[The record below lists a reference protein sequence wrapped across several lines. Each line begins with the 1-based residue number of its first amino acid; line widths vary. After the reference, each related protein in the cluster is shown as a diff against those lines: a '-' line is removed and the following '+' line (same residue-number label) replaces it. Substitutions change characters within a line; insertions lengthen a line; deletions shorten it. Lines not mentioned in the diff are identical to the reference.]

1 MMKDSVVPLRSPG
14 SRRSRR
20 GVQADDGGHDP
31 KDSSPSGS
39 IVDIHGVALDL
50 PEKTTTE
57 KIAGLL
63 ERFTPGLWFQG
74 LGLMV

>member
-1 MMKDSVVPLRSPG
+1 
-14 SRRSRR
+14 
-20 GVQADDGGHDP
+20 VQADDGGHDP
-31 KDSSPSGS
+31 KDFSPSGS